1 MMRRR
6 ASIWIAVAVG
16 LAAAAAIWFGGGALW
31 RWFLAIHHI
40 H

>member
-1 MMRRR
+1 MRRK
-6 ASIWIAVAVG
+6 ASLWIAVAVAM
-16 LAAAAAIWFGGGALW
+16 AAAAAMWFGGGALW

>member
-1 MMRRR
+1 MMRRK
-6 ASIWIAVAVG
+6 ASLGVAIAVG
-16 LAAAAAIWFGGGALW
+16 LAAALALWLGGGALW